1 MATVMSAF
9 NDFNN
14 IPCTANDFLLNRL
27 LREQWGFQGFV
38 VSDYNSVEE
47 LVHHRY
53 AADKKDAAAKALQ
66 AGLDVEM
73 VSTCYLTYLKELIEE
88 GRVKEAVLDKAVRRI
103 LEKKYELG
111 LFEDP
116 FRYCNP
122 GRAARVLNAPDIRDA
137 SLRMAERSIVLLE
150 NRAGVLPLSSKIK
163 SVALIGGLNRSPHDM
178 AGAWAPTT
186 DRSKIITP
194 YDALTRRGLTVNY
207 AEGYNLKTN
216 ALDGLEAAM
225 EAARKSD
232 VVIVA
237 VGERAS
243 QSGEKAAKVDINLPA
258 GQQQLIAELKKTG
271 KPVIALLMC
280 GRPLIF
286 NDVRRQADAILCTWW
301 LGSEAGNAICNVL
314 WGDYNPSGKL
324 PMTFPAHVGQV
335 PIYYQYKSTGRP
347 ATLRQAYV
355 SSYIDSPNEPAYP
368 FGYGLSYTT
377 FEYSGLK
384 VEQGREAGEHAVVSV
399 DVRNAGKVAG
409 EEVVQLYVQD
419 KVASITRPIKELKG
433 FRKLYLKPGESQTVT
448 FSLTDECLGFYDNN
462 MHYVVEPG
470 DFILMAGKSSRQE
483 DLLQTVF
490 TLE

>member
-1 MATVMSAF
+1 M
-9 NDFNN
+9 
-14 IPCTANDFLLNRL
+14 
-27 LREQWGFQGFV
+27 GFRGFV

-47 LVHHRY
+47 LVNHRY
-53 AADKKDAAAKALQ
+53 AADKKDAAAKALN

-88 GRVKEAVLDKAVRRI
+88 GRVQEAVLDKAVRRI

-122 GRAARVLNAPDIRDA
+122 QRSAHVLNSPAIRDA

-150 NRAGVLPLSSKIK
+150 NKGEVLPLSARVK
-163 SVALIGGLNRSPHDM
+163 SVALIGGLAKSANDM
-178 AGAWAPTT
+178 AGAWAAVI
-186 DRSKIITP
+186 DRGKIVTP
-194 YDALTRRGLTVNY
+194 YEALVKRGLTVNY
-207 AEGYNLKTN
+207 AEGYNLRNNT
-216 ALDGLEAAM
+216 LDDLEAAI

-258 GQQQLIAELKKTG
+258 SQQQLIAELKKTG
-271 KPVIALLMC
+271 KPVIALVMC

-286 NDVRRQADAILCTWW
+286 NEVRKQADVILCTWW

-314 WGDYNPSGKL
+314 WGAYNPSGKL
-324 PMTFPAHVGQV
+324 PMTFPAHVGQI

-347 ATLRQAYV
+347 STLQQTYV
-355 SSYIDSPNEPAYP
+355 SSYIDFSNEPAYP

-377 FEYSGLK
+377 FEYAGLK
-384 VEQGREAGEHAVVSV
+384 ILPGKKSGEHAVVSV
-399 DVRNAGKVAG
+399 NVRNVGKMTG

-419 KVASITRPIKELKG
+419 KVASITRPVKELKG
-433 FRKLYLKPGESQTVT
+433 FRKLCLKPGESQTVT
-448 FSLTDECLGFYDNN
+448 FSITDECLGFYDNN
-462 MHYVVEPG
+462 MRYVVEPG
-470 DFILMAGKSSRQE
+470 DFIVMVGKSSRSE
-483 DLLQTVF
+483 DLLQAIF